1 VWGVCATSYRSV
13 RGAAGLQLAPDVR
26 RGCLLPECLPSS
38 SVQSPANVTFPGS
51 TATADQ
57 RWKRQPDLISGASQ
71 NVSNKYYRC
80 SLFLLNLTRSFRSKE
95 ISADALGTVLEQNPL
110 SRGSGTGAVYSHLQ
124 FFFFFAKIVF
134 PLASYSCAMEISRRP
149 RRRLS
154 CLPHPKSPSEKM
166 AQYYQLV
173 LRKWYVLL
181 LPINECIINK
191 ARTALINQCVMLRQ
205 LSAGPFFCPLSSDD
219 GKCHH

>member
-1 VWGVCATSYRSV
+1 MWGVCATSYRSV

-26 RGCLLPECLPSS
+26 RGHVGRGCLLPAILHS

-95 ISADALGTVLEQNPL
+95 ISADALGTVLEQNPFVESL
-110 SRGSGTGAVYSHLQ
+110 EPVQSIHISSFVRKSFSHRFCGGGDFNHSPY
-124 FFFFFAKIVF
+124 FFFSSFIRMTITERK
-134 PLASYSCAMEISRRP
+134 LYH
-149 RRRLS
+149 
-154 CLPHPKSPSEKM
+154 LP
-166 AQYYQLV
+166 
-173 LRKWYVLL
+173 
-181 LPINECIINK
+181 
-191 ARTALINQCVMLRQ
+191 
-205 LSAGPFFCPLSSDD
+205 
-219 GKCHH
+219 

>member
-1 VWGVCATSYRSV
+1 MRERERDQCGGCARHHTGRS
-13 RGAAGLQLAPDVR
+13 AELQGLQLAPDVR
-26 RGCLLPECLPSS
+26 RGHVGRGCLLPAILHS

-124 FFFFFAKIVF
+124 FFFFAKIVF
-134 PLASYSCAMEISRRP
+134 PSFLWRRGFQP
-149 RRRLS
+149 FT
-154 CLPHPKSPSEKM
+154 
-166 AQYYQLV
+166 V
-173 LRKWYVLL
+173 LFFSSFIRMTITERKLYHQ
-181 LPINECIINK
+181 P
-191 ARTALINQCVMLRQ
+191 
-205 LSAGPFFCPLSSDD
+205 
-219 GKCHH
+219 

>member
-1 VWGVCATSYRSV
+1 MWGVCATSYRSV

-95 ISADALGTVLEQNPL
+95 ISADALGTVLEQNPSL
-110 SRGSGTGAVYSHLQ
+110 ESLELLQ
-124 FFFFFAKIVF
+124 STHTSSFVRKSF
-134 PLASYSCAMEISRRP
+134 SRRFCGGGDFNHSP
-149 RRRLS
+149 YFFS
-154 CLPHPKSPSEKM
+154 FFHPNDHN
-166 AQYYQLV
+166 
-173 LRKWYVLL
+173 RT
-181 LPINECIINK
+181 K
-191 ARTALINQCVMLRQ
+191 AI
-205 LSAGPFFCPLSSDD
+205 SSTVT
-219 GKCHH
+219 